1 MLRPASLSRE
11 LQSENSAPVL
21 LHSLRES
28 RGSVLSLA
36 TDDKYIYAGTQRQDI
51 LVLVYPRLCLCISL
65 PIRSGT
71 KLISRF
77 NIPSVVTRE
86 VSWRW
91 NMPRIDDGFL
101 VLEVCFE
108 MKICNPSE
116 SIRRQYN

>member
-108 MKICNPSE
+108 MKI
-116 SIRRQYN
+116 